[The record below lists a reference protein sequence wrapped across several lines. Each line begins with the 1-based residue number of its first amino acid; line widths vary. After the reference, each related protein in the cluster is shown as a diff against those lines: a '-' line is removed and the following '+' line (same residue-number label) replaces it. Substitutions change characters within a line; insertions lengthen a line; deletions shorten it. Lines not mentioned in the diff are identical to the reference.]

1 MGSAAC
7 TAARASLG
15 RRLASVNCRQ
25 SSDRSSVHG
34 IFLTMISINVR
45 AEETRVAG
53 VAAPP
58 LLPQHLLIWVPRA
71 RAAGA
76 SCWAPSHEHD
86 PRAPGRSEKFYDIRS
101 EGTAAACG

>member
-7 TAARASLG
+7 PRQT

-45 AEETRVAG
+45 AEESRVAG

-76 SCWAPSHEHD
+76 GGSAPQKRRKN
-86 PRAPGRSEKFYDIRS
+86 RAV
-101 EGTAAACG
+101 

>member
-1 MGSAAC
+1 MGSAAWGVP
-7 TAARASLG
+7 ASNSKI
-15 RRLASVNCRQ
+15 LASVNCRQ

-58 LLPQHLLIWVPRA
+58 LLPQHLLIWVPRSPA
-71 RAAGA
+71 R
-76 SCWAPSHEHD
+76 
-86 PRAPGRSEKFYDIRS
+86 PGRGRLLLGAFSRTRS
-101 EGTAAACG
+101 VRTWQK